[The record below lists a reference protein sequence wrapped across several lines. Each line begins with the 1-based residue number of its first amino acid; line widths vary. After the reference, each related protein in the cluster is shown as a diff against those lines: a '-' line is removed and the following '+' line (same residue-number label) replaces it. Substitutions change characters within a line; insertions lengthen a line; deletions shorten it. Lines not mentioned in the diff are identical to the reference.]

1 MFNYMYSLGFKLP
14 KTTFYQNH
22 PRITHVFYSTHAL
35 FMIISCDHPSR
46 CTDTPN
52 RKLLQYITV
61 FCFTSNSF
69 CNKTI
74 NSTFL
79 LFCKVV
85 RIAIFFLGTFTVP
98 ISHYLSSK
106 FCLKFFKNI
115 SREFWRYRFSRL
127 NFKRNPDPSN

>member
-1 MFNYMYSLGFKLP
+1 MLHMFNYMYSLGFKLP

-74 NSTFL
+74 NSIFL

-85 RIAIFFLGTFTVP
+85 RIVIFSGDIYGSHQSLPIFKVLFEILQKRFRVIFGVIASLG
-98 ISHYLSSK
+98 
-106 FCLKFFKNI
+106 
-115 SREFWRYRFSRL
+115 
-127 NFKRNPDPSN
+127 